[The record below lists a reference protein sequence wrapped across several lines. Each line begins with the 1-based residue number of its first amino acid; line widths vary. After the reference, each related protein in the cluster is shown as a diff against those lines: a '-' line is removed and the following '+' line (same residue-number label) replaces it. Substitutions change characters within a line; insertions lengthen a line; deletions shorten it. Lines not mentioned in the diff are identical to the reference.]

1 MTPHAP
7 GGLSSLH
14 LGQVSDNADPDGRG
28 RVKVRLA
35 ALDLE
40 VWASVAAPSA
50 GPGYGASF
58 IPRLGEV
65 VVLAFISPELPVV
78 LGAIWSGANSVPAE
92 ADPQED
98 VYALHTPAGVVLELD
113 DGDGPRVELRTP
125 QGYRIVITDGDGGE
139 ISIIRGGQRV
149 TLTAAEISVESSGTV
164 SVQASQVKISAAQVQ
179 VDAAMSKFSGVIQAD
194 VVIANSVVG
203 TSYTPGAGNIW

>member
-7 GGLSSLH
+7 GGLTSLH
-14 LGQVSDNADPDGRG
+14 LGHVADNADPDGRG

-35 ALDLE
+35 ALDME

-50 GPGYGASF
+50 GTGYGVSF
-58 IPRLGEV
+58 IPRVGEV
-65 VVLAFISPELPVV
+65 VVLAFLSPELPVV
-78 LGAIWSGANSVPAE
+78 LGAIWSGANAVPAE

-98 VYALHTPAGVVLELD
+98 VYTIHTPSGVVIELD

-125 QGYRIVITDGDGGE
+125 QGYSIVITDGDGGE
-139 ISIIRGGQRV
+139 ISITRGGQSV
-149 TLTAAEISVESSGTV
+149 TLTSSEISVQSSGTV
-164 SVQASQVKISAAQVQ
+164 SVQASQVKISASQVQ
-179 VDAAMSKFSGVIQAD
+179 VDAAMSKFSGVVQAD

-203 TSYTPGAGNIW
+203 SSYTPGAGNIW